1 MDDGSVRSPTLPI
14 WFDPLAFDKGC
25 AVSDE
30 SFQQLFLSG
39 LRMLK
44 LPTPELNVRSV
55 MGLVSYLTA
64 MGVDTSSVLA
74 AAGLHPNP
82 QAAVPERISRTAWLA
97 AHHEAVRVT
106 RDPLLCLH
114 VSAWLPFGSL
124 DVLDYLLVRSTT
136 VGEGMARSIRY
147 TPLLHE
153 GVGGRIEVIGS
164 HAHFSHWLLTPDPD
178 ASRFSAEFAIA
189 ILFVRLTRIAGVDLQ
204 VTEIR
209 FAHPSYGVEA
219 AFRQFFGCP
228 VYFGAGRDE
237 IIFPASVLE
246 AKIPG
251 GDAMLCAILERQA
264 ESMRAQFVASESVA
278 EQVRRILREE
288 LDGGDSS
295 LDQVAH
301 RLATTPR
308 TLQRRLQDENTSHQ
322 LILRQAQY
330 EVAMQLLHNRS
341 VPIGAISYK
350 LGFSEPSAFHRAFR
364 RWTGTTPA
372 EVRRSRATPPLR
384 MINEYAE
391 PAVRER

>member
-1 MDDGSVRSPTLPI
+1 
-14 WFDPLAFDKGC
+14 
-25 AVSDE
+25 
-30 SFQQLFLSG
+30 
-39 LRMLK
+39 MLK
-44 LPTPELNVRSV
+44 LPAPELNVRSV

-64 MGVDTSSVLA
+64 IGVDTSSVLA

-82 QAAVPERISRTAWLA
+82 QAPVPERISRSAWLA

-106 RDPLLCLH
+106 RDPLLALH

-136 VGEGMARSIRY
+136 VGEGMVRSIRY
-147 TPLLHE
+147 TPILHE
-153 GVGGRIEVIGS
+153 GVGGRLEVIGN
-164 HAHFSHWLLTPDPD
+164 HAHFSHWLLTPDPE
-178 ASRFSAEFAIA
+178 ASRFSAEFAIGV
-189 ILFVRLTRIAGVDLQ
+189 LFVRLARIAGVDLQ
-204 VTEIR
+204 LAEIR
-209 FAHPSYGVEA
+209 FAHPSYGAEA

-237 IIFPASVLE
+237 VIFPAHILE
-246 AKIPG
+246 TKIPG

-384 MINEYAE
+384 MVNEYAE
-391 PAVRER
+391 PAVREL

>member
-1 MDDGSVRSPTLPI
+1 
-14 WFDPLAFDKGC
+14 
-25 AVSDE
+25 
-30 SFQQLFLSG
+30 
-39 LRMLK
+39 MLK
-44 LPTPELNVRSV
+44 FPAPELNARSV
-55 MGLVSYLTA
+55 LGLVAYLTA
-64 MGVDTSSVLA
+64 IGIDPSSVFA
-74 AAGLHPNP
+74 AAGLRPDP
-82 QAAVPERISRTAWLA
+82 QAGVPERISRTAWLA
-97 AHHEAVRVT
+97 AHLEAVRVT

-114 VSAWLPFGSL
+114 IAAWLPFGSL
-124 DVLDYLLVRSTT
+124 DVVDYLLVRSTT
-136 VGEGMARSIRY
+136 ISEGVARSIRY
-147 TPLLHE
+147 TPILHE
-153 GVGGRIEVIGS
+153 GVGGRMEVIGN
-164 HAHFSHWLLTPDPD
+164 HAHLSHWLLHGDPES
-178 ASRFSAEFAIA
+178 SRFSAEFALALI
-189 ILFVRLTRIAGVDLQ
+189 FSRLTRLAGVDLQ
-204 VTEIR
+204 LTEVR
-209 FAHPSYGVEA
+209 FAHPSYGMET

-237 IIFPASVLE
+237 LIFPAHILD

-251 GDAMLCAILERQA
+251 GDAILCAILERQA

-330 EVAMQLLHNRS
+330 EVAIQLLHNRS

-372 EVRRSRATPPLR
+372 EVRRSRSTPALR
-384 MINEYAE
+384 LVNDYAD
-391 PAVRER
+391 PTVRER

>member
-1 MDDGSVRSPTLPI
+1 
-14 WFDPLAFDKGC
+14 
-25 AVSDE
+25 
-30 SFQQLFLSG
+30 
-39 LRMLK
+39 MLK
-44 LPTPELNVRSV
+44 LPSPELNVRSV

-64 MGVDTSSVLA
+64 IGSDPSSVLT
-74 AAGLHPNP
+74 AAGLHPDP
-82 QAAVPERISRTAWLA
+82 HAPVPERISRQAWCA
-97 AHHEAVRVT
+97 AHQEAVRVA

-114 VSAWLPFGSL
+114 VSSWLPFGSL

-136 VGEGMARSIRY
+136 VREGVSRSIRY
-147 TPLLHE
+147 TPILHE
-153 GVGGRIEVIGS
+153 GVGGRIEVIGN
-164 HAHFSHWLLTPDPD
+164 HAHLSHWLLHSDPE
-178 ASRFSAEFAIA
+178 ASRFSAEFAIGL
-189 ILFVRLTRIAGVDLQ
+189 IYSRLTRIAGVDLQ
-204 VTEIR
+204 LTEVR
-209 FAHPSYGVEA
+209 FAHPSYGMEA
-219 AFRQFFGCP
+219 AFRQYFGCP
-228 VYFGAGRDE
+228 VYFSAGRDE
-237 IIFPASVLE
+237 LIFPAHILDT
-246 AKIPG
+246 KIPG

-330 EVAMQLLHNRS
+330 EVAIQLLHNRS

-384 MINEYAE
+384 MVNEYAE